1 MSAQATDFSS
11 NNRKQYT
18 CSNCGK
24 PGHTLR
30 TCQDPV
36 MSYGVIAFRIVGG
49 SNGHFENILCAERE
63 DYLGLSRAGKIQFL
77 LIQRKD
83 SLSFVEFVRGKYT
96 LEDPTYLRMLLENM
110 TVAEREKIL
119 SMNFDDLWRSVWGE
133 IPTRTYKNDYETS
146 KIKFNS
152 LLGGPVGENVDGE
165 FERTIGFTIRDLLNE
180 TTSHHAEPEWG
191 FPKGRRNPN
200 EEDLSVAVREF
211 YEESGISRSQIS
223 IIKNLNPLEET
234 FFGSNRVH
242 YCHKYFM
249 GYCRADLE
257 VSMEKCNHHMLRE
270 VGNIGWFSLEE
281 ALQKIRPENVEKR
294 EVLLRAQGVLRNF
307 MPINTQYF
315 QSGSGGGFSHG
326 A

>member
-1 MSAQATDFSS
+1 MALFLTVEMSAQTETNLMNKKS
-11 NNRKQYT
+11 YT

-30 TCQDPV
+30 ACQEPV
-36 MSYGVIAFRIVGG
+36 TSYGVIAFRIIGG
-49 SNGHFENILCAERE
+49 GHVEGVLCSDRE

-96 LEDPTYLRMLLENM
+96 LEDPTYLRLLLENM
-110 TVAEREKIL
+110 TVTERGKL
-119 SMNFDDLWRSVWGE
+119 LTMDFDDLWRSVWGE
-133 IPTRTYKNDYETS
+133 IPTKTYKNDYETS
-146 KIKFNS
+146 KVKFGI
-152 LLGGPVGENVDGE
+152 LMGGPNPEAIELERQVGITL
-165 FERTIGFTIRDLLNE
+165 RQLLEE
-180 TTSHHAEPEWG
+180 TVSQHAEPEWG

-200 EEDLSVAVREF
+200 EEDLGVAVREF
-211 YEESGISRSQIS
+211 YEETGIPRSQVN
-223 IIKNLNPLEET
+223 IIKNLGALEET

-249 GYCRADLE
+249 GYCRPDLE
-257 VSMEKCNHHMLRE
+257 VGMDKCNHHMLRE
-270 VGNIGWFSLEE
+270 IGNIGWFSLEE

-294 EVLLRAQGVLRNF
+294 EVLLRAQGILRNF

-315 QSGSGGGFSHG
+315 QTSLSSI
-326 A
+326 

>member
-1 MSAQATDFSS
+1 MSAQATEFIS
-11 NNRKQYT
+11 NNRKQYM
-18 CSNCGK
+18 CSNCGM

-30 TCQDPV
+30 ACQDPV
-36 MSYGVIAFRIVGG
+36 MSYGVIAFRIIEGT
-49 SNGHFENILCAERE
+49 NHFENILCAERE

-96 LEDPTYLRMLLENM
+96 LEDPTYLRILLENM
-110 TVAEREKIL
+110 TVAEREKIV
-119 SMNFDDLWRSVWGE
+119 SMEFDNLWRSVWGE
-133 IPTRTYKNDYETS
+133 IPTRTYKNDYESS

-152 LLGGPVGENVDGE
+152 LLGGPVGCGDAGVE
-165 FERTIGFTIRDLLNE
+165 TTLGFTIRDLLTE
-180 TTSHHAEPEWG
+180 TTSHHTEPEWG

-200 EEDLSVAVREF
+200 EEDLPVAVREF
-211 YEESGISRSQIS
+211 YEETGIPRSQVS

-249 GYCRADLE
+249 GYCRADLQ

-270 VGNIGWFSLEE
+270 IGNIGWFSLEE

-315 QSGSGGGFSHG
+315 QSGSSGF
-326 A
+326 